1 MSRRSTRTPANNNLS
16 AFRHLHTII
25 CLSEVDRRSTESL
38 AHNNQSIIGEHW
50 AQWAAEAHSWIFFAD
65 PVPHRIKWNTGIGY
79 RSASTWRGSATLLQG
94 EAMWLST
101 GAAREGS
108 LLGTWD
114 QMEYEEEEELACWP
128 PVTTTQALSTW
139 TRPRREPPVPSP
151 HHKLE
156 NIHLYSIPVPCAVGP
171 SVANLDP
178 PDPYRFCLDP
188 DP

>member
-1 MSRRSTRTPANNNLS
+1 MSRRSTQTPAHNNLS
-16 AFRHLHTII
+16 IRGGQDKHWVTCTQSSIYYRWA
-25 CLSEVDRRSTESL
+25 LST
-38 AHNNQSIIGEHW
+38 
-50 AQWAAEAHSWIFFAD
+50 QWAAEAHSWIVFAD
-65 PVPHRIKWNTGIGY
+65 PVPHRIKWNIGY
-79 RSASTWRGSATLLQG
+79 RSALNWRGSATLLQG

-114 QMEYEEEEELACWP
+114 QMEYEEEEVLACWP